1 MKTTVKKMDY
11 EAVMALPRPE
21 HKLPVKTN
29 LFWRTLIRILSFFA
43 MIGTMVPAT
52 TFSGLIDPVSSLE
65 GFGRV
70 IGELYPATYMVNIS
84 RGVFN
89 KALGLGELSGAYW
102 AMLASVPVIMG
113 LAVLML
119 KKQER

>member
-1 MKTTVKKMDY
+1 
-11 EAVMALPRPE
+11 
-21 HKLPVKTN
+21 
-29 LFWRTLIRILSFFA
+29 